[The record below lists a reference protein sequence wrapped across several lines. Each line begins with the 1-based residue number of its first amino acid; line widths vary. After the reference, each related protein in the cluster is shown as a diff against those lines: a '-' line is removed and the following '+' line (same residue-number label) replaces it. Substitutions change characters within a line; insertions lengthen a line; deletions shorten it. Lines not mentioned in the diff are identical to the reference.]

1 MHNKGNMNKYS
12 NKEYAQNVKR
22 EIKTYVDYDIFRGK
36 VRLVQDG
43 QAPMVIDRDA
53 AIELAKSEGKN
64 LVQIAYNKNDFPHAV
79 CKIIDYGKFK
89 YEQQKR
95 EKAAKKAARAAV
107 ADVKEVCFSIRIDD
121 GDFNTKVSHIKE
133 FLSDKKTKVKIVVK
147 LSRREMSLVEMA
159 KDLMKK
165 VLSQCE
171 GIATLDSNPTFNG
184 GIMTCTIRPSK

>member
-1 MHNKGNMNKYS
+1 MNKYDS
-12 NKEYAQNVKR
+12 REYKQSTKR
-22 EIKTYVDYDIFRGK
+22 EIKAYVDYEIFKGK

-43 QAPMVIDRDA
+43 KLPIVIDRDA
-53 AIELAKSEGKN
+53 AIELAKSESKN

-133 FLSDKKTKVKIVVK
+133 FLSDKKTKVKIVVR

-171 GIATLDSNPTFNG
+171 GIAVLDSNPTFNG
-184 GIMTCTIRPSK
+184 GIMACTIRPSK

>member
-1 MHNKGNMNKYS
+1 MGKDNNDKMNLPMDYAIKS
-12 NKEYAQNVKR
+12 N
-22 EIKTYVDYDIFRGK
+22 K
-36 VRLVQDG
+36 VRLINQKG
-43 QAPMVIDRDA
+43 QTDIISKDE
-53 AIELAKSEGKN
+53 AIARAKAEGKN
-64 LVQIAYNKNDFPHAV
+64 LVQIAFNPSVFPSSI

>member
-1 MHNKGNMNKYS
+1 MHNKGNMNKYD
-12 NKEYAQNVKR
+12 NKEHAQSTKR
-22 EIKTYVDYDIFRGK
+22 EIKTYADYDIFRGK

-43 QAPMVIDRDA
+43 QAPTVIDRDA

>member
-1 MHNKGNMNKYS
+1 MNKYED
-12 NKEYAQNVKR
+12 NRPKQPKKEY
-22 EIKTYVDYDIFRGK
+22 KTYTDYEIFQGK
-36 VRLVQDG
+36 IRLVEDG
-43 QAPMVIDRDA
+43 QQPRVIERDA
-53 AIELAKSEGKN
+53 AIEIAKSQGKN

-89 YEQQKR
+89 YMQQKR
-95 EKAAKKAARAAV
+95 EKEAKKAARAAT
-107 ADVKEVCFSIRIDD
+107 ADVKEVCFTIRIDE
-121 GDFNTKVSHIKE
+121 GDKATKIAHIKE

-159 KDLMKK
+159 KDLTKK